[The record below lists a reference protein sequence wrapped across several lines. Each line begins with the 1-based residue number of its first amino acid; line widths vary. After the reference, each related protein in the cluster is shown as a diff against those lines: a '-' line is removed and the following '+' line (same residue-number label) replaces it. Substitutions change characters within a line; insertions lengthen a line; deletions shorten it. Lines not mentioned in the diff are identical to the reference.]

1 MICNRIFAFSIP
13 IFAEAFNELLTDPG
27 LTYYGH
33 GKLLLTGEYAVLDGA
48 DALAIPTRLG
58 QSMTIKKTRGSDL
71 IWESLQPNGEPWF
84 SAQISLYDF
93 SALQTNDEQV
103 ASTLQKVLKN
113 AVRLNPEF
121 LDKWNGFKVETQLE
135 FNREWGLGS
144 SSTLIHLVAQW
155 ADVHPLE
162 LYFKTF
168 NGSGYDVACAG
179 SDTPIV
185 YYNDEDEIGYTPVS
199 FDPSFKD
206 CLYFVYL
213 GNKQDSELGIKEYLK
228 VAKSR
233 KKLAKE
239 ITRITDAIVEC
250 KDLQSFMA
258 LMDEHEQL
266 IAQALKKTP
275 IKDQRFSNFKG
286 SVKSLGAWGG
296 DFALVM
302 SEQEETE
309 VGEYFNDKGCDV
321 IIPFSQMIYTK

>member
-1 MICNRIFAFSIP
+1 
-13 IFAEAFNELLTDPG
+13 

-71 IWESLQPNGEPWF
+71 IWESLEPSGEPWF

-93 SALQTNDEQV
+93 SALQTNDEAV
-103 ASTLQKVLKN
+103 ASTLQKILKN

-135 FNREWGLGS
+135 FDRLWGLGS

-168 NGSGYDVACAG
+168 DGSGYDVACAG

-185 YYNDEDEIGYTPVS
+185 YYNDEDEIGYTPVT

-206 CLYFVYL
+206 QLYFVYL
-213 GNKQDSELGIKEYLK
+213 GNKQDSALGIKEYLK
-228 VAKSR
+228 EAKGR

-239 ITRITDAIVEC
+239 ITRITDAAVEA
-250 KDLQSFMA
+250 QSLADFRS
-258 LMDEHEQL
+258 LMDDHEQL
-266 IAQALKKTP
+266 IAKALNKTP
-275 IKDQRFSNFKG
+275 VKEDRFSNFNG
-286 SVKSLGAWGG
+286 SIKSLGAWGG
-296 DFALVM
+296 DFVMVM
-302 SEQEETE
+302 SEMDQDAIT
-309 VGEYFNDKGCDV
+309 EYFQDKGCDV
-321 IIPFSQMIYTK
+321 IVAFDDMIFKKK